1 MNPDEEKDKETI
13 TDVALEDRLKLKEIE
28 VEAEEIV
35 LRFFNAVNKRFA
47 NYEADDDGLMGAFLI
62 VKSDNSLTSK
72 RGMIILLRRSQFLLL
87 YHFRITSNSF
97 NWICYLERDFT
108 SLYKVQQLIHIIT
121 YIFCLHVRLLFA

>member
-28 VEAEEIV
+28 VEAEETV

-47 NYEADDDGLMGAFLI
+47 NYEADDDGLMGEFLI

-72 RGMIILLRRSQFLLL
+72 RGMIIL
-87 YHFRITSNSF
+87 
-97 NWICYLERDFT
+97 
-108 SLYKVQQLIHIIT
+108 
-121 YIFCLHVRLLFA
+121 